1 MEEFQAGNVTPPVTA
16 GSLESLVGTT
26 WDLGRG
32 RTLTFGP
39 DGQGSAGLSGGLP
52 MNMRYE
58 LEPNGV
64 ITVILPAASRSGT
77 WDGTSLIIDGEEAQ
91 PLNGSGAPMDIDG
104 GMPSPE
110 ALGLNA
116 TS

>member
-1 MEEFQAGNVTPPVTA
+1 
-16 GSLESLVGTT
+16 
-26 WDLGRG
+26 
-32 RTLTFGP
+32 
-39 DGQGSAGLSGGLP
+39 